1 MTYEATFEPGDEPLL
16 VRASL
21 TCPQCLRVA
30 GALRLVDAVA
40 VPVAEL
46 TCARCAR
53 LWQVELTLAQLL
65 RLVLTDVARMR
76 TELGPQ
82 ALRLRELAACSDDDL
97 GA

>member
-1 MTYEATFEPGDEPLL
+1 MTYEATFEPGDAPPL

-21 TCPQCLRVA
+21 TCPSCLRLA
-30 GALRLVDAVA
+30 AALRLVDAVA

-46 TCARCAR
+46 TCARCGR

-65 RLVLTDVARMR
+65 RLVLTDAARMR
-76 TELGPQ
+76 TDLGPQ
-82 ALRLRELAACSDDDL
+82 ARRIRELAACSDEDL